1 MARRYNTTDE
11 MRARYERDVRS
22 AIAKT
27 VLWYGGWA
35 LLAVVLA
42 ARLAGVVGWL
52 ARSSDGRQSAAHGW

>member
-42 ARLAGVVGWL
+42 ARLAGVVG
-52 ARSSDGRQSAAHGW
+52 